1 MPTKPEMSPLRF
13 AASVGVLLVATL
25 ADTSAQTATAPR
37 LRESR
42 IPAQMPY
49 AVGGGEVTLE
59 LLVDASGAVSRV
71 EPLRVTPPYTEQLI
85 EAAATWKFEVAR
97 APADQRATAVAP
109 VLVVAVIRP
118 PATYSGPSL
127 GTPPQTLNRPSSL
140 LPQVAAVT
148 TPPYPPLAVGSG
160 MVLVELEM
168 NRRAELRGYR
178 VVSPPSGF
186 DNAALDAVRSWRF
199 IAPDAPDAPE
209 RFFVYAVLGFR
220 EPVGPTRRPLR

>member
-1 MPTKPEMSPLRF
+1 MSLQPEMSPLRF
-13 AASVGVLLVATL
+13 AASLGVLLVVTL
-25 ADTSAQTATAPR
+25 ADASAQTTAPR

-42 IPAQMPY
+42 LPAQMPY
-49 AVGGGEVTLE
+49 AVGGGEVMLE

-85 EAAATWKFEVAR
+85 DAATTWKFDVAR
-97 APADQRATAVAP
+97 APADKRTAAVAP

-118 PATYSGPSL
+118 PASYSGPSL

-148 TPPYPPLAVGSG
+148 TPPYPPLALGSG

-199 IAPDAPDAPE
+199 VAPDAPDTPE